1 MKKLGVAIIG
11 PGWVAGEHVR
21 GYCGDAR
28 TEIRAIVG
36 MVPEDKPRAQQYMA
50 KHGFQAEYLESVE
63 QLCRRKDIDA
73 VSICTINFLHYEQ
86 ALACIKAGKHVFV
99 EKPLCLTQKENRT
112 LADAAKR
119 AGVQTHV
126 GHVGRF
132 YPAIVGLK
140 NFRDSGAIGEVFY
153 AESDYWHEIL
163 GAWKVKRR
171 TSGSALLMGGCHSVD
186 MVRWMIG
193 EEHEAVEVSAMSV
206 APRWR
211 KDFDFDP
218 TLSLMAK
225 FSNGAVGRVSCSL
238 ECNMPYVFHL
248 QVNGTKGTIRNNG
261 FYSDMFPKS
270 QGFMHVTSTY
280 LDDWNVAHH
289 PFPEEVRYFVDCVAN
304 GTESML
310 SIPRAFKTYELVFAA
325 ELAAS
330 KGRIVK
336 LPLKA

>member
-36 MVPEDKPRAQQYMA
+36 MVPEDRARAQEYMA
-50 KHGFQAEYLESVE
+50 KHGFQAEYLENVAE
-63 QLCRRKDIDA
+63 LCRRKDIDV
-73 VSICTINFLHYEQ
+73 VSICTISFLHYEQ
-86 ALACIKAGKHVFV
+86 ALACIKAGKHVLV
-99 EKPLCLTQKENRT
+99 EKPLCFTQKENLA
-112 LADAAKR
+112 LADASKR
-119 AGVQTHV
+119 AGVKTHV

-132 YPAIVGLK
+132 YPAIQGLK

-163 GAWKVKRR
+163 GAWKVKRC

-206 APRWR
+206 PARRR

-218 TLSLMAK
+218 TISLMAK
-225 FSNGAVGRVSCSL
+225 FSNGAAGRVSCSL

-261 FYSDMFPKS
+261 ICGEMFPKS
-270 QGFMHVTSTY
+270 RGFMQLTSTY
-280 LDDWNVAHH
+280 MDDWNVAHH
-289 PFPEEVRYFVDCVAN
+289 PFPEEVRYFVDCIV
-304 GTESML
+304 GDTESML
-310 SIPRAFKTYELVFAA
+310 SIPRAARTYELVFAA
-325 ELAAS
+325 ELAAA
-330 KGRIVK
+330 KRRVVK
-336 LPLKA
+336 LPLRP